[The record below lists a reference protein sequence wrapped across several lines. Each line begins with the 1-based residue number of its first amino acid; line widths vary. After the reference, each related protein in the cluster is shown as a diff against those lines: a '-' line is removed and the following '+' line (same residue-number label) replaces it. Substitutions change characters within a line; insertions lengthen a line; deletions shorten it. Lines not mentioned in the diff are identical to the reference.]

1 MERRFQRRGV
11 ALALAI
17 LLACCT
23 CACALDPS
31 LDISQYAHTTWKV
44 REGFFKGITFA
55 IAQTPDGYLW
65 LGTDFGLLRFDGVR
79 AIPWQPPAGERL
91 PSGTIRR
98 LLVTR
103 DGTLWIGTT
112 EGLASW
118 KNGKLTQR
126 PELAGQ
132 QVTALL
138 EDLEG
143 TIWVGTG
150 KVSVSET
157 PGRLCAIQ
165 GASVHCYGEDGR
177 LGQEVFS
184 LYEDARGNLWAGSAE
199 GLWRWK
205 PGPPKLYPMPNA
217 VPEFIGLAEDANG
230 VLLINMPGGLCQLVN
245 GRVEPYPL
253 LSGRTFSSG
262 TLLLDR
268 NGGLWIATHGQGLLH
283 IHNGR
288 TDVFKETD
296 GLSGDWVTNLFEDR
310 EGDIWVA
317 TLNGLDRFRN
327 FAVPTISVK
336 QGLSDA
342 LVVSILAARDGSVW
356 IGTQDG
362 LNRWKQGQVTIYRKP
377 SGLPDNRVG
386 SLFQDDKGRIWVATL
401 SGVAYFDNGRFT
413 RVRGEPSEATN
424 SIAQDRTGNIW
435 VSDVQRGLL
444 QLVGGRVV
452 KQIPWA
458 TLGVRYAARTLAADP
473 LKGGL
478 WLGSVVGG
486 LTYFKEGQA
495 RASYGV
501 ADGFGEGQ
509 VEDLQFDRDGTLWAA
524 TEGGLS
530 RVKNGRVETLT
541 TANGLP
547 CNTVHWMMEDNLHS
561 AWLYTACGLVRI
573 ARADLDAWGMEP
585 KRTIHATVFDSS
597 DGIRSHSIA
606 GGYPPHVA
614 KSADGKLWFATFD
627 GVGVLDPGHL
637 AFNKLPP
644 PVHIEQITADH
655 ETYWQNLSGDTSSSP
670 EAATAGAR
678 SGDRLYRAQ
687 LRRTG
692 EGAFSRQ
699 AGWLGSR
706 LEGRRQ

>member
-230 VLLINMPGGLCQLVN
+230 VLLIKHARGPMPA
-245 GRVEPYPL
+245 REWE
-253 LSGRTFSSG
+253 SRAISSSERAN
-262 TLLLDR
+262 LQFRNAAPRPQWRPMDR
-268 NGGLWIATHGQGLLH
+268 NPWPRPFAYSQWK
-283 IHNGR
+283 NGC
-288 TDVFKETD
+288 
-296 GLSGDWVTNLFEDR
+296 
-310 EGDIWVA
+310 
-317 TLNGLDRFRN
+317 
-327 FAVPTISVK
+327 
-336 QGLSDA
+336 
-342 LVVSILAARDGSVW
+342 
-356 IGTQDG
+356 
-362 LNRWKQGQVTIYRKP
+362 
-377 SGLPDNRVG
+377 
-386 SLFQDDKGRIWVATL
+386 
-401 SGVAYFDNGRFT
+401 
-413 RVRGEPSEATN
+413 
-424 SIAQDRTGNIW
+424 
-435 VSDVQRGLL
+435 VQRD
-444 QLVGGRVV
+444 RRS
-452 KQIPWA
+452 
-458 TLGVRYAARTLAADP
+458 LG
-473 LKGGL
+473 
-478 WLGSVVGG
+478 
-486 LTYFKEGQA
+486 
-495 RASYGV
+495 
-501 ADGFGEGQ
+501 
-509 VEDLQFDRDGTLWAA
+509 
-524 TEGGLS
+524 
-530 RVKNGRVETLT
+530 
-541 TANGLP
+541 
-547 CNTVHWMMEDNLHS
+547 
-561 AWLYTACGLVRI
+561 
-573 ARADLDAWGMEP
+573 
-585 KRTIHATVFDSS
+585 
-597 DGIRSHSIA
+597 
-606 GGYPPHVA
+606 
-614 KSADGKLWFATFD
+614 
-627 GVGVLDPGHL
+627 
-637 AFNKLPP
+637 
-644 PVHIEQITADH
+644 
-655 ETYWQNLSGDTSSSP
+655 
-670 EAATAGAR
+670 
-678 SGDRLYRAQ
+678 
-687 LRRTG
+687 
-692 EGAFSRQ
+692 
-699 AGWLGSR
+699 
-706 LEGRRQ
+706 